1 VNWVDIA
8 IIAVIG
14 LSGLLAFMRGLV
26 REVMGIGAWVGA
38 VMFAWWATPFVRERF
53 HGWIANP
60 DIADPAAA
68 AAMFVV
74 GLLFLS
80 VVAGM
85 IGSVV
90 RGSVLSG
97 VDRTLGV
104 VFGFARGAAL
114 VVFAYIVAGMVVVPD
129 KWPEPVLQARTL
141 PSVYT
146 GARWVA
152 CQIPEQYRP
161 AVSRLPAG
169 HDTTVVDL
177 CQASPPG
184 PVVGRP

>member
-1 VNWVDIA
+1 MNWVDLA

-14 LSGLLAFMRGLV
+14 FSGILAFMRGFV

-38 VMFAWWATPFVRERF
+38 VIFAWWATPFVRDRF
-53 HGWIANP
+53 RGWIANP

-74 GLLFLS
+74 GLIFLS
-80 VVAGM
+80 IVAGM

-97 VDRTLGV
+97 IDRTLGV

-114 VVFAYIVAGMVVVPD
+114 VVMAYVIAGMVVVAE
-129 KWPEPVLQARTL
+129 KWPPAVLDAQLLPYVFRGATL
-141 PSVYT
+141 LASEL
-146 GARWVA
+146 
-152 CQIPEQYRP
+152 PEHYRP
-161 AVSRLPAG
+161 SIARPPSTSSPRPVDVAQPTRL
-169 HDTTVVDL
+169 
-177 CQASPPG
+177 
-184 PVVGRP
+184 